1 MKKFLKCRVTIFL
14 ALFWIGLSAIG
25 YMGKDTIYRDY
36 TEDVRKTPYFVLVF
50 DGIRDGIYP
59 WELKGEELAEQPLEN
74 PDLGQLP
81 PATEETETEDA
92 VGTEAVPQA
101 PETEAPEQPTEV
113 LPPPE
118 PLPPQTKEFIAV
130 GDDYFDDAV
139 FIGDSRTVGL
149 HDYGGLDQ
157 ATFFATVG
165 LNVYDMWSQRFCEVD
180 GEKLTL
186 EEALSRRQGLH
197 DYGGLDQ
204 ATFFATVGLNV
215 YDMWSQRFCEV
226 DGEKLTLE
234 EALSRRQYK
243 KIYFQIGIN
252 EMGRGTVDTFM
263 QAYEESVRKFQQL
276 QPDAIIY
283 VQGIM
288 RVTKEKSDKDKIF
301 NNPGIQVRNEA
312 YEESVRKFQQLQP
325 DAIIYVQ
332 GIMRVTKEK
341 SDKDKIFNNPGIQV
355 RNERI
360 AQLADN
366 VKIFYIDVNEV
377 VCDDTGNL
385 RKELTFDNLH
395 LYGSKYYIWVDF
407 LKTKGVAIE

>member
-1 MKKFLKCRVTIFL
+1 
-14 ALFWIGLSAIG
+14 
-25 YMGKDTIYRDY
+25 MGKDTIYRDY
-36 TEDVRKTPYFVLVF
+36 TEDVRKTPYFVLVL

-59 WELKGEELAEQPLEN
+59 WALKGEELSEQPLEN
-74 PDLGQLP
+74 PDSEQLP
-81 PATEETETEDA
+81 PVTEGPQTGAPVGTETE
-92 VGTEAVPQA
+92 VQ
-101 PETEAPEQPTEV
+101 EQPTEV

-118 PLPPQTKEFIAV
+118 PLPPPTKEFITV

-149 HDYGGLDQ
+149 HDYGGLD
-157 ATFFATVG
+157 
-165 LNVYDMWSQRFCEVD
+165 
-180 GEKLTL
+180 K
-186 EEALSRRQGLH
+186 
-197 DYGGLDQ
+197 

-301 NNPGIQVRNEA
+301 NNPGIQVRNE
-312 YEESVRKFQQLQP
+312 
-325 DAIIYVQ
+325 
-332 GIMRVTKEK
+332 
-341 SDKDKIFNNPGIQV
+341 
-355 RNERI
+355 RI

-366 VKIFYIDVNEV
+366 MKIFYIDVNEV

-407 LKTKGVAIE
+407 LKTKGIAIE

>member
-14 ALFWIGLSAIG
+14 ALFWIGFSAIG

-36 TEDVRKTPYFVLVF
+36 TEDVRKTPYFVLVL

-59 WELKGEELAEQPLEN
+59 WALKGEELADQPLEN
-74 PDLGQLP
+74 PDSAQLP
-81 PATEETETEDA
+81 PVTEEPQTGASVGTETE
-92 VGTEAVPQA
+92 VQ
-101 PETEAPEQPTEV
+101 EQPTEV

-118 PLPPQTKEFIAV
+118 PLPPPTKEFITV

-149 HDYGGLDQ
+149 HDYGGLD
-157 ATFFATVG
+157 
-165 LNVYDMWSQRFCEVD
+165 
-180 GEKLTL
+180 K
-186 EEALSRRQGLH
+186 
-197 DYGGLDQ
+197 

-301 NNPGIQVRNEA
+301 NNPGIQVRNE
-312 YEESVRKFQQLQP
+312 
-325 DAIIYVQ
+325 
-332 GIMRVTKEK
+332 
-341 SDKDKIFNNPGIQV
+341 
-355 RNERI
+355 RI

-366 VKIFYIDVNEV
+366 MKIFYIDVNEV

-407 LKTKGVAIE
+407 LKTKGIAIE

>member
-1 MKKFLKCRVTIFL
+1 
-14 ALFWIGLSAIG
+14 
-25 YMGKDTIYRDY
+25 MGKDTIYRDY
-36 TEDVRKTPYFVLVF
+36 TEDVRKTPYFVLVL

-59 WELKGEELAEQPLEN
+59 WALKGEELVEQPLEN
-74 PDLGQLP
+74 PDFEQLP
-81 PATEETETEDA
+81 PVTEEPQTEA
-92 VGTEAVPQA
+92 PVGTEAVTEA
-101 PETEAPEQPTEV
+101 PETEVQEQPTEV
-113 LPPPE
+113 LSPPE
-118 PLPPQTKEFIAV
+118 PLLPQTKEFITV

-149 HDYGGLDQ
+149 HDYGGLD
-157 ATFFATVG
+157 
-165 LNVYDMWSQRFCEVD
+165 
-180 GEKLTL
+180 K
-186 EEALSRRQGLH
+186 
-197 DYGGLDQ
+197 

-301 NNPGIQVRNEA
+301 NNPGIQVRNE
-312 YEESVRKFQQLQP
+312 
-325 DAIIYVQ
+325 
-332 GIMRVTKEK
+332 
-341 SDKDKIFNNPGIQV
+341 
-355 RNERI
+355 RI

-366 VKIFYIDVNEV
+366 MKIFYIDVNEV

-407 LKTKGVAIE
+407 LKTKGIAIE